1 MAQMTIY
8 LDNELE
14 SKVKQNVAAMGIS
27 LSQFVSGLIRKE
39 LHEEWSPAI
48 HQLAG
53 AWDDFP
59 DADTLRQS
67 EAHDCT
73 REAF

>member
-53 AWDDFP
+53 SWDDFP
-59 DADTLRQS
+59 DAKSLRDS
-67 EAHDCT
+67 KVHDCA

>member
-1 MAQMTIY
+1 MAKICVY

-53 AWDDFP
+53 AWNDFP
-59 DADTLRQS
+59 DAESLR
-67 EAHDCT
+67 D
-73 REAF
+73 

>member
-59 DADTLRQS
+59 DAKSLRDS
-67 EAHDCT
+67 EAHDCA
-73 REAF
+73 RESF

>member
-1 MAQMTIY
+1 MAKICVY

-14 SKVKQNVAAMGIS
+14 SKVKQNVAVMGIS
-27 LSQFVSGLIRKE
+27 LSRFVSDLIRKE
-39 LHEEWSPAI
+39 LDEKWSPAI

-59 DADTLRQS
+59 DAESLR
-67 EAHDCT
+67 D
-73 REAF
+73 